1 MADDLKPAPPPLVP
15 VPEPDVAPEKRTVAV
30 HTDQLWGGARAI
42 QGLPGMP
49 TIETKTEYWRQLGAA
64 GLRMQH
70 QQESHPA
77 VPTVEP
83 PPAAPVFAEV
93 RVAPM
98 GMEEAHIY
106 GAVTAVWRRLDLIE
120 TVWCDDCFERHRH
133 HGVRLVVADDGVMM
147 LCRCGSAAYTPP
159 VGTTDLV
166 LRNLPTIAK
175 VSSDTTRGTVM
186 TAAGIVERPT
196 LVLHDMEAA
205 ILRRF
210 IGALRKRHKDPRL
223 FHRGCFSGNVQN
235 EDEALAIGMSPDRLV
250 LVCRCRTLY
259 HQTSRVVAA
268 APMKVM

>member
-1 MADDLKPAPPPLVP
+1 MPDDPKPVPLVP
-15 VPEPDVAPEKRTVAV
+15 VPEADVAPEKRTVAV
-30 HTDQLWGGARAI
+30 QDDRLWGGARQI

-49 TIETKTEYWRQLGAA
+49 TIETKSEYWRQLGAA
-64 GLRMQH
+64 GLRMSH

-83 PPAAPVFAEV
+83 PPPAPVFAEV

-120 TVWCDDCFERHRH
+120 TVWCEDCFTRGRYD
-133 HGVRLVVADDGVMM
+133 GTRLVVRDDGVAIQ
-147 LCRCGSAAYTPP
+147 CRCGSAAYAPP
-159 VGTTDLV
+159 TGTTDLV
-166 LRNLPTIAK
+166 LRHLPTIAK
-175 VSSDTTRGTVM
+175 VSADTVRGTVT
-186 TAAGIVERPT
+186 TAAGIIDRPT

-223 FHRGCFSGNVQN
+223 FHRGCFSGNVQA
-235 EDEALAIGMSPDRLV
+235 EDEALAIGMGPDRLV

-259 HQTSRVVAA
+259 HQAARVTHA
-268 APMKVM
+268 APLKVM